1 MPNKIN
7 HKKRILAE
15 QAVSKMAVASHD
27 IISFK
32 YNVEDNYDK
41 NPLVYILP
49 AKDRERKMT
58 QKMKTHIYGINFNYL
73 REYVVQEFFKETGVI
88 RKSPEYV
95 ILKKFNFYK
104 KAFRTYIIDKMV
116 GVKLVE
122 YKKDI
127 EVAEFKKKL
136 KFMNPEELGELELD
150 LKDSAK
156 DEIKMIIEERKARGI
171 KK

>member
-7 HKKRILAE
+7 HKKRILSE
-15 QAVSKMAVASHD
+15 QAVSKMAVEPHD

-32 YNVEDNYDK
+32 YNVEGNYDK
-41 NPLVYILP
+41 NPLVYIIP
-49 AKDRERKMT
+49 AKDKDRKMT

-95 ILKKFNFYK
+95 ILKKFNLYK
-104 KAFRTYIIDKMV
+104 KAFRTYVIDELV
-116 GVKLVE
+116 GVKLVSYE
-122 YKKDI
+122 TDSLKKRFEASLI
-127 EVAEFKKKL
+127 EENKHKQMVNLREFSK
-136 KFMNPEELGELELD
+136 N
-150 LKDSAK
+150 
-156 DEIKMIIEERKARGI
+156 EIKDTIKERKIDGI

>member
-15 QAVSKMAVASHD
+15 QAVSKMAVEPHD

-41 NPLVYILP
+41 NPLVYIIP
-49 AKDRERKMT
+49 AKDKDRKMT

-73 REYVVQEFFKETGVI
+73 REYMVQEFFKEAGVI

-95 ILKKFNFYK
+95 ILKKFNLYK
-104 KAFRTYIIDKMV
+104 KAFRTYVVDELV
-116 GVKLVE
+116 GVKLVSYE
-122 YKKDI
+122 TDSLKKRF
-127 EVAEFKKKL
+127 EASLAENKHKQMVNLREFSK
-136 KFMNPEELGELELD
+136 N
-150 LKDSAK
+150 
-156 DEIKMIIEERKARGI
+156 EIKDKIEERKIDGI

>member
-15 QAVSKMAVASHD
+15 QVVSKTAIEPHD

-32 YNVEDNYDK
+32 YNVEGNYDK
-41 NPLVYILP
+41 NPLVYIIP
-49 AKDRERKMT
+49 AKDKDRKMT

-73 REYVVQEFFKETGVI
+73 REYVVQELFKESGII

-95 ILKKFNFYK
+95 ILKKFNLYK
-104 KAFRTYIIDKMV
+104 KAFRTYIIDEMI
-116 GVKLVE
+116 GVKLVSYE
-122 YKKDI
+122 TDSLKKRF
-127 EVAEFKKKL
+127 EASLAENKPVEHKQMVNLREFSK
-136 KFMNPEELGELELD
+136 N
-150 LKDSAK
+150 
-156 DEIKMIIEERKARGI
+156 EIKDTIEERKIDGI

>member
-15 QAVSKMAVASHD
+15 QAVSKMAVEPHD

-32 YNVEDNYDK
+32 YNVEGNYDK
-41 NPLVYILP
+41 NPLVYVIP
-49 AKDRERKMT
+49 AKDKDRKMT

-95 ILKKFNFYK
+95 ILKKFNLYK
-104 KAFRTYIIDKMV
+104 KAFRTYVIDELV
-116 GVKLVE
+116 GVKLVSYE
-122 YKKDI
+122 TDSLKQRFEASLAENKHKKM
-127 EVAEFKKKL
+127 VNLREFSK
-136 KFMNPEELGELELD
+136 N
-150 LKDSAK
+150 
-156 DEIKMIIEERKARGI
+156 EIKDTIEERKIDGI